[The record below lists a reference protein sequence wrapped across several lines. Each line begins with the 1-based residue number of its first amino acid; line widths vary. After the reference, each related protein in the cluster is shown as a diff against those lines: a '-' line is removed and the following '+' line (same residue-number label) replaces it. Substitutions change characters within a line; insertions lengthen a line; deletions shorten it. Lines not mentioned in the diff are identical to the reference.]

1 MPVHLVSL
9 TYLHSS
15 TVTLFSRVQEGI
27 ATGSPHIQPIRA
39 RRVQQTSGIGSLQE
53 VTQLLLTAATKQPW
67 VLWSKGVGMMAHFRM
82 TNIITN
88 IGHSTLCQ
96 CVSECETRE
105 CFCIY
110 LTRPAMTQLPLDSDV
125 PQVQP
130 EVSWDMPRLWPISWA
145 MVEAMPNGFLLWS
158 WLTAPEL
165 PVHMASLFASPT
177 VSPKKSLP
185 LLKTTT
191 KCWRKAVELSLAL
204 QTPRNKTFGRRF
216 NAMHWKPNF
225 IWIFFYSI

>member
-27 ATGSPHIQPIRA
+27 ATGRPHIQPIRA

-67 VLWSKGVGMMAHFRM
+67 VLWPKGVGMMAHFRM

-88 IGHSTLCQ
+88 IGNSSLCQ
-96 CVSECETRE
+96 CVSECVTCE

-110 LTRPAMTQLPLDSDV
+110 LTRSAMTQLSLDSDV

-145 MVEAMPNGFLLWS
+145 MVEAMPIGFLLWS

-191 KCWRKAVELSLAL
+191 KCWGKALELWLAL
-204 QTPRNKTFGRRF
+204 QTAQNETFVHRS
-216 NAMHWKPNF
+216 NF
-225 IWIFFYSI
+225 IH